1 VALTSTGWIEPYSGG
16 SRYWT
21 LGAYLN
27 RPDKTNFYIG
37 YRQIDPLNSRV
48 VTAAIGYQLS
58 KRYFLSGSTSYDFGL
73 NQSAGNSINITRV
86 GTDLTVSLGITY
98 NSLVNNFGVT
108 FMIMPNLFSALTPAG
123 MPGMG
128 QGMGNH

>member
-27 RPDKTNFYIG
+27 RPDRTNFYIG
-37 YRQIDPLNSRV
+37 YRQTDPLNSRV
-48 VTAAIGYQLS
+48 VSAAIGYQLS

-86 GTDLTVSLGITY
+86 GTDLTWTLGFTY

-108 FMIMPNLFSALTPAG
+108 FMVMPNLFAALSPNA
-123 MPGMG
+123 MLG
-128 QGMGNH
+128 QGMTGGR